1 MKYYII
7 EHQIRDDG
15 EVNVIPE
22 VSRST
27 LQMAKSYYHD
37 RYSKMSATTLYPSVS
52 IMLVDE
58 DLRCIDS
65 DIVETMW
72 VPPAPEPEPT
82 PGEQP
87 VQTPDEP
94 IVEPDQPS
102 TEESEL

>member
-22 VSRST
+22 VSRSS

-37 RYSKMSATTLYPSVS
+37 RCSKMSATTLYPSVA

-58 DLRCIDS
+58 NLRNIRNE
-65 DIVETMW
+65 IVETMW
-72 VPPAPEPEPT
+72 TPPVSEPEPEVTEP
-82 PGEQP
+82 PAEEMD
-87 VQTPDEP
+87 QTPAGE
-94 IVEPDQPS
+94 VEV
-102 TEESEL
+102 TV